1 MIREN
6 NQLHQQMIQVKEDA
20 KQQEQQFVLRLKS
33 YEGQHQ
39 DMSFVNGQ
47 SVAKIGELEEEC
59 TRLRQ

>member
-1 MIREN
+1 
-6 NQLHQQMIQVKEDA
+6 MIQVKEDA
-20 KQQEQQFVLRLKS
+20 KQQENQFVLKLKS

-47 SVAKIGELEEEC
+47 SVGKIRELEEEC